1 MSEAVAMET
10 VAAGRATF
18 ESVSMEDAEEGV
30 RKENVAEKSACKS
43 EEVDMEV
50 EEEEEEAAVE
60 VAVTKTWTGDYQW
73 NRAVLCGLEN
83 LGNTCYLNSVL
94 QALNNCPMF
103 VDYFYKN
110 WPAVAPPILQIGKRS
125 RHDFVNSFARLMCEM
140 WHGKR

>member
-1 MSEAVAMET
+1 MEERRDGTGEGGSKSGESAVEMDKEGAGCSEV
-10 VAAGRATF
+10 
-18 ESVSMEDAEEGV
+18 ESTKM
-30 RKENVAEKSACKS
+30 
-43 EEVDMEV
+43 EVD
-50 EEEEEEAAVE
+50 EAFE
-60 VAVTKTWTGDYQW
+60 VAQTKTWTGEYDW

-110 WPAVAPPILQIGKRS
+110 WPAAAPPILQVGKRS
-125 RHDFVNSFARLMCEM
+125 RHEFVNSFARLMCEM